1 MEYKKAIS
9 VLLKMLD
16 KHLFDAEE
24 KEALLTAIGTL
35 DCGSLAENRF
45 KGIMKAQKAKREKE
59 ADVSNA

>member
-9 VLLKMLD
+9 ILLKMLD
-16 KHLFDAEE
+16 KYSLEVEE

-45 KGIMKAQKAKREKE
+45 KGIMKSRRAKREKE
-59 ADVSNA
+59 TDISNI